1 LFGNSKGKKE
11 KDLKKEE
18 LLSTHTPL
26 YSCEKTPNNLKAVVK
41 PIKSQVY
48 QELGSCT
55 TNEVKN
61 QISVIDEN
69 WPWNECGCA
78 GACWHGRSTASVPA
92 SLSPHPTEELEPEKT
107 PHHTRN
113 PAPLSNQPAK
123 PIMLEDFLKKFEGSG
138 ARPKLHKLY
147 LRPEV
152 IVRKLN

>member
-1 LFGNSKGKKE
+1 
-11 KDLKKEE
+11 
-18 LLSTHTPL
+18 
-26 YSCEKTPNNLKAVVK
+26 VK
-41 PIKSQVY
+41 PIKT

-78 GACWHGRSTASVPA
+78 GACWHGRSTANIPV
-92 SLSPHPTEELEPEKT
+92 SLPPHTTEELEPEKT
-107 PHHTRN
+107 PRHTRN

-138 ARPKLHKLY
+138 ARPKLHKLH

-152 IVRKLN
+152 IMRKLN